1 MDPKHY
7 KVFRAT
13 IRNKITNHTNQ
24 WFSCVFLLTFLAAC
38 VFRLSLGVLADIKT
52 AVGCTVSTIF
62 IDSVVFSPPFVGY
75 DDPILTSSHI
85 CFKWVWGVQPLGP
98 IGIFSLIT
106 VQTAGWE
113 FLRWP
118 SCCATSLLP
127 RDMSGD
133 SAGDRGRW
141 CAGVSSQ
148 REASTRKPGRRL
160 CEQIGLEC
168 LGWRMK
174 G

>member
-7 KVFRAT
+7 KVFRGT
-13 IRNKITNHTNQ
+13 VWNKITNNTNQ
-24 WFSCVFLLTFLAAC
+24 WFSCFFWVDFLAAC
-38 VFRLSLGVLADIKT
+38 VFPLFLGIMADIKT

-62 IDSVVFSPPFVGY
+62 IDSVVFSPRFVGY
-75 DDPILTSSHI
+75 DDPIFDELAYVSN
-85 CFKWVWGVQPLGP
+85 GLGTKTTRP
-98 IGIFSLIT
+98 IRHLQLDNRPNR
-106 VQTAGWE
+106 VAGWE

-118 SCCATSLLP
+118 GCCATSLLP

-133 SAGDRGRW
+133 PAGDRGRW

-148 REASTRKPGRRL
+148 REASTRKPGRHKRANWVGM
-160 CEQIGLEC
+160 CG
-168 LGWRMK
+168 MK